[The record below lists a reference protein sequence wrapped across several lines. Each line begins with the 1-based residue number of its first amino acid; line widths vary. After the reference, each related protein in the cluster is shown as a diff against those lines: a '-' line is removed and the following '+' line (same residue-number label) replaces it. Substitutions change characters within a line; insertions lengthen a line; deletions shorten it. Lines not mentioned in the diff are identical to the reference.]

1 MSGLIASMVGQDGT
15 DVNGDYDGKE
25 NVADVVC
32 VSGPRA
38 TMTMI

>member
-1 MSGLIASMVGQDGT
+1 MSGLCARMVGQDGT

-25 NVADVVC
+25 VADVVC